1 MGMMAVK
8 EINSAEVGRKRMVA
22 LDAKGRLLG
31 KK

>member
-1 MGMMAVK
+1 MAIK
-8 EINSAEVGRKRMVA
+8 EINSAEVERKSMVA